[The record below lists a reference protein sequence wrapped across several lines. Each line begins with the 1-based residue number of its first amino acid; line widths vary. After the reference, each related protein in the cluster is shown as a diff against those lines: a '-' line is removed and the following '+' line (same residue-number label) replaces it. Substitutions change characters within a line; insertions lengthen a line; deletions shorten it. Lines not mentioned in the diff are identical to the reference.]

1 MPREKKENN
10 IIIYIETTIT
20 YIYIYSPVVPA
31 RVPKT
36 KIVWDF
42 YFLFLNIKRKKQI
55 TMNFFIF
62 FDEIHGNR

>member
-1 MPREKKENN
+1 MKENN
-10 IIIYIETTIT
+10 IIIYRNDY

-42 YFLFLNIKRKKQI
+42 YFLFLNMKRKKKKKLQ
-55 TMNFFIF
+55 
-62 FDEIHGNR
+62 

>member
-1 MPREKKENN
+1 M
-10 IIIYIETTIT
+10 
-20 YIYIYSPVVPA
+20 PA

-62 FDEIHGNR
+62 FDEIHGNRKKKKVTSYVAGLPHNALIIIIFFRII